1 MRYIQLR
8 AFNAVA
14 REQSFSKAAEAL
26 NVTQPAITLHVQ
38 ALEQTHGLKLFTRAG
53 RSVALTTEGN
63 DLFQLTRQMFATEA
77 EIAEYLKGSEALEH
91 GHLSLAADGPHVA
104 LDIVSEFR
112 TRHPGIDI
120 KMRLGNAETTLADVM
135 SQAVDV
141 CVVANPPRDKKLLV
155 VPIIRQSMVA
165 VVANDHAWAK
175 RASIRLADLKDQPL
189 IFRESGSNT
198 RHILERALSKR
209 RIGIEPVLELGS
221 REAVR
226 EAVALGLGIGFMQ
239 ERETAGD
246 NRVTPVRIDEM
257 LGTNLATLVCLKRQ
271 AKRKPVAA
279 MIRVAR
285 DLSSLP

>member
-38 ALEQTHGLKLFTRAG
+38 ALERTHGLKLFTRAG
-53 RSVALTTEGN
+53 RGISLTADGEA
-63 DLFQLTRQMFATEA
+63 LFQLTRQMFATET
-77 EIAEYLKGSEALEH
+77 EIAEYLQGSEALEH
-91 GHLSLAADGPHVA
+91 GHLSLSADGPHVA

-120 KMRLGNAETTLADVM
+120 RMRLGNAETTLADVM
-135 SQAVDV
+135 SQTVDV
-141 CVVANPPRDKKLLV
+141 CVVANPPRNNQLLI
-155 VPIIRQSMVA
+155 VPIMRQSMVA

-175 RASIRLADLKDQPL
+175 RASIRLADLKGQPL

-198 RHILERALSKR
+198 RHILERALGKR
-209 RIGIEPVLELGS
+209 RIEIDPVLELGS

-271 AKRKPVAA
+271 AKRKTVAA